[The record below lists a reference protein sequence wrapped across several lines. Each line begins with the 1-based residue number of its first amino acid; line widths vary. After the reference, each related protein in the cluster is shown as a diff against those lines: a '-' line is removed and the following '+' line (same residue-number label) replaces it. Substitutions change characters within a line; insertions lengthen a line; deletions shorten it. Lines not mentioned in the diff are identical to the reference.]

1 MPRFE
6 LEEIEDLYTYYVQ
19 INGIGEELFWHSE
32 YSTLLTI
39 LENKHAYEGWKSYA
53 EEKMMERR

>member
-1 MPRFE
+1 MPRFD
-6 LEEIEDLYTYYVQ
+6 LETVEDLYTYYVQ
-19 INGIGEELFWHSE
+19 IHGIGEELFWYSE

-39 LENKHAYEGWKSYA
+39 LENKRAYENWKSYA